1 MFSPLNDPNV
11 TDWFRRL
18 DTAWRRMP
26 AEEQQRQR
34 EEMQQ
39 HLEGLVTA
47 KVAAGQSAEDAWNAA
62 LVQFGNP
69 AQIGHK
75 VYQEWCQSKV
85 GFRAEIMAVLFG
97 LGLSALNYGLI
108 QLLLSSPLII
118 LYFTGNL
125 YPQWLYTT
133 AFSIALETIFYGG
146 GILSYVLLGRKYPF
160 QAIKGAL
167 FTFVL
172 SALLGWIPVTAYV
185 VRGNHINPAHVL
197 TAMATRTLP
206 LVPSRLAGIVMLSY
220 LASVTKR
227 GWYKPTFEDF
237 KLTLPKRRQTIH

>member
-11 TDWFRRL
+11 TDWFSRL

-47 KVAAGQSAEDAWNAA
+47 KVAAGQSAENAWNAA

-85 GFRAEIMAVLFG
+85 GFRAEVMAVLFG
-97 LGLSALNYGLI
+97 LGLSALNYCVI
-108 QLLLSSPLII
+108 ELLFALPLIAPYLTGSQQYSHWNQTVTFYI
-118 LYFTGNL
+118 IRQVFYFGGTFL
-125 YPQWLYTT
+125 
-133 AFSIALETIFYGG
+133 IYGLVG
-146 GILSYVLLGRKYPF
+146 LKYPF

-172 SALLGWIPVTAYV
+172 SYLFSWVPVIIFVNRENHTHLL
-185 VRGNHINPAHVL
+185 PAML
-197 TAMATRTLP
+197 TRTLLWLP
-206 LVPSRLAGIVMLSY
+206 LHLAGIVAVSY

-227 GWYKPTFEDF
+227 GWYRPTLNDF
-237 KLTLPKRRQTIH
+237 KITMPSRTKQNSR